1 MEPRSEYPRPRF
13 QRPDWIN
20 LNGEWEFGA
29 GERPA
34 FDRHIN
40 VPFCPESKLSGIAA
54 LPGDAVWYRRPFDAP
69 AGDCVLLHFCP
80 AHYPATVWVNDVEA
94 ARHGGRDTPVS
105 VAITKR
111 LRARDNAL

>member
-29 GERPA
+29 GDRPT
-34 FDRHIN
+34 FYRRIN

-54 LPGDAVWYRRPFDAP
+54 LPGDMAWYRRRFDARQSC
-69 AGDCVLLHFCP
+69 A
-80 AHYPATVWVNDVEA
+80 
-94 ARHGGRDTPVS
+94 
-105 VAITKR
+105 
-111 LRARDNAL
+111 RARQRRMGEP

>member
-29 GERPA
+29 GDRPT
-34 FDRHIN
+34 FDRRIN

-54 LPGDAVWYRRPFDAP
+54 LPGDRKLYHPKSRKCRPISQACEWRR
-69 AGDCVLLHFCP
+69 
-80 AHYPATVWVNDVEA
+80 
-94 ARHGGRDTPVS
+94 
-105 VAITKR
+105 
-111 LRARDNAL
+111 